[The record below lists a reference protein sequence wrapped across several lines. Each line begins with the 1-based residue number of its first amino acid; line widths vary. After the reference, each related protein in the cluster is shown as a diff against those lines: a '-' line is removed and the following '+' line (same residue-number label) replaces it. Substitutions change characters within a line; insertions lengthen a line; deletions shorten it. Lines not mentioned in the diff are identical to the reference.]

1 MDSFIKES
9 DIRRPNMKET
19 RREDGNLQCKKL
31 KALLKRVEKMELQGQ
46 KKDEELKTLK
56 NDKNKKMDKSQ
67 QHMEY
72 LHRLV
77 GTGKATKNIY
87 DEMYD
92 VKLMS
97 REKNTGYH

>member
-1 MDSFIKES
+1 MDSFSKES

-31 KALLKRVEKMELQGQ
+31 NALLKRVEKMELQGQ

-56 NDKNKKMDKSQ
+56 NNKNKKMDKSQ

-72 LHRLV
+72 LHGLV
-77 GTGKATKNIY
+77 GTGQATEDIY
-87 DEMYD
+87 YEMCD
-92 VKLMS
+92 VKFMI
-97 REKNTGYH
+97 REKNRGYH